1 MSTLIV
7 LDDPGEWPLKI
18 QGGEIVAARA
28 YLTDPRFSAMRR
40 ARVYN
45 LCESYRY
52 QSTGYYVSLLGAA
65 RGHGT
70 LPDVLTIQDIKSRA
84 LIRHAD
90 ELDELVQR
98 SLRDISSE
106 RFELSIYFG
115 RNLAERHARLSQALF
130 NLFPVPLLRASFV
143 RRRELWRLHS
153 LKPIPLGEIPDAH
166 REFLHQAIEQH
177 FSRRLPARQT
187 PAARLELAILA
198 NPEEASPPS
207 DEAALRRFV
216 RAAQNVGFDVDILGP
231 DDFGRIAEF
240 DALFIRET
248 TRVNHHTYRFASRAR
263 ALGLV
268 VMDDP
273 DSIARCTNK
282 VYLAELMARLN
293 IPTPRTMIVHRD
305 NVGQVGATLGFPV
318 VLKVPDS
325 AFSVGVMKV
334 DDEES
339 LRTRLRELLDDSDL
353 IVAQEF
359 VPTDFDWRV
368 GVLDREPL
376 FVCRYFMARS
386 HWQIY
391 KQHGTGRVSGGRW
404 DSLPVEE
411 APSGVVQL
419 ALRAANAIGDGLYGV
434 DIKSLP
440 DRDVVIEVND
450 NPSIDRGVEDQVLGE
465 QLYTRIM
472 QVFRQRLEA
481 GKGSGSSR

>member
-1 MSTLIV
+1 MGTLIV
-7 LDDPGEWPLKI
+7 LDDPEEWPLEI
-18 QGGEIVAARA
+18 QGGEVVAART
-28 YLTDPRFSAMRR
+28 YLTDSRFSTMRR

-52 QSTGYYVSLLGAA
+52 QSTGYYVSLLAAA

-70 LPDVLTIQDIKSRA
+70 LPDVLTMQDIKSRA

-90 ELDELVQR
+90 DLDELIQR
-98 SLRDISSE
+98 SLRDISSA

-115 RNLAERHARLSQALF
+115 RNLAERHSKLSLALF
-130 NLFPVPLLRASFV
+130 NLFPVPLLRASFI
-143 RRRELWRLHS
+143 RRREQWRLYS
-153 LKPIPLGEIPDAH
+153 LKPIPLGEIPDSH
-166 REFLHQAIEQH
+166 RDFLRDAIAQH
-177 FSRRLPARQT
+177 FSRRLPARQS
-187 PAARLELAILA
+187 PAPRFELAILV
-198 NPEEASPPS
+198 NPEESSPPS
-207 DEAALRRFV
+207 DEAAIRRFV
-216 RAAQNVGFDVDILGP
+216 RAAQTVGFDVDILGP
-231 DDFGRIAEF
+231 DDFGRLAEF

-282 VYLAELMARLN
+282 VYLAELMGRLN
-293 IPTPRTMIVHRD
+293 LPTPQTMIVHRD
-305 NVGQVGATLGFPV
+305 NIGQVGSTLGFPV

-334 DDEES
+334 NNEEG
-339 LRTRLRELLDDSDL
+339 LRARLRELLDSSDL

-359 VPTDFDWRV
+359 VPTDFDWRI
-368 GVLDREPL
+368 GILDRVPL
-376 FVCRYFMARS
+376 FACRYFMARS

-391 KQHGTGRVSGGRW
+391 KQHDGGRVSGGRW
-404 DSLPVEE
+404 NSLPLEE
-411 APSGVVQL
+411 APPAVIDL
-419 ALRAANAIGDGLYGV
+419 ALKAANAIGDGLYGV

-440 DRDVVIEVND
+440 ERDVIIEVND
-450 NPSIDRGVEDQVLGE
+450 NPSIDRGVEDKILGE
-465 QLYTRIM
+465 DLYLRIM